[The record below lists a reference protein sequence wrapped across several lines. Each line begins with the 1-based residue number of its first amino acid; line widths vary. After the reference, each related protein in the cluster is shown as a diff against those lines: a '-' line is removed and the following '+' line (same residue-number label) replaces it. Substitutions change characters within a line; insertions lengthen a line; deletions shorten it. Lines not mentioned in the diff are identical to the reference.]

1 MAKHI
6 IGYSIITAM
15 FIYFLFGDAEN
26 LQWARYDFATEAFCT
41 MFLEVFQNTS
51 KSGRVVFFDMIDGHK
66 TFSQEVAENLAKM
79 LSLDS
84 HETPTAFRWRPE
96 YDIALIDAAHAT
108 GGRPMQVTGTIPAI
122 YFYYGTNVGVY

>member
-41 MFLEVFQNTS
+41 MFLCIMLLRSVRDKGIIIAIKIFMGISIFKLLFNAYGFINPNVFDKVNNY
-51 KSGRVVFFDMIDGHK
+51 H
-66 TFSQEVAENLAKM
+66 
-79 LSLDS
+79 
-84 HETPTAFRWRPE
+84 W
-96 YDIALIDAAHAT
+96 T
-108 GGRPMQVTGTIPAI
+108 GGAI
-122 YFYYGTNVGVY
+122 GGCILIFIIYKLYGLVKR